1 MYLPIFLI
9 SICLHLHHAFL
20 HGLAFF
26 HRLQVVSTSRTPGH
40 TKHFQ
45 TIFLTANVRLCDCPG
60 LVFPSV
66 VGKQLQV
73 CFGNIWV
80 IVKTVYVYSYRLMP
94 LRRLEFPEFSVRKL
108 RPCLHGP
115 GKIFARTN
123 TCTVPPCVYT
133 EPAELDEFLN
143 G

>member
-1 MYLPIFLI
+1 MLENLLFLMAWLDTRFVL
-9 SICLHLHHAFL
+9 SNS
-20 HGLAFF
+20 LASYFSSLAPCIPSWSCII
-26 HRLQVVSTSRTPGH
+26 HCLQVVSTSRTPGH

-80 IVKTVYVYSYRLMP
+80 IVETVYVYSAFVFLSS
-94 LRRLEFPEFSVRKL
+94 LKVAQNSFQHFP
-108 RPCLHGP
+108 RPR
-115 GKIFARTN
+115 I
-123 TCTVPPCVYT
+123 
-133 EPAELDEFLN
+133 
-143 G
+143 

>member
-1 MYLPIFLI
+1 MLENLLFLMAWLDTRFVL
-9 SICLHLHHAFL
+9 SNS
-20 HGLAFF
+20 LASYFSSLAPCIPSWSCII
-26 HRLQVVSTSRTPGH
+26 HCLQVVSTSRTPGH

-80 IVKTVYVYSYRLMP
+80 IVETVYVYSAFVFLSSLKLPHATRNYGDLM
-94 LRRLEFPEFSVRKL
+94 FPSSV
-108 RPCLHGP
+108 
-115 GKIFARTN
+115 
-123 TCTVPPCVYT
+123 
-133 EPAELDEFLN
+133 
-143 G
+143 

>member
-1 MYLPIFLI
+1 MVILGHPNVGKSSLLNGLVGHKVCIFFFLPI
-9 SICLHLHHAFL
+9 SLHLHRVVF

-73 CFGNIWV
+73 CFDNSLG
-80 IVKTVYVYSYRLMP
+80 SY
-94 LRRLEFPEFSVRKL
+94 
-108 RPCLHGP
+108 
-115 GKIFARTN
+115 
-123 TCTVPPCVYT
+123 
-133 EPAELDEFLN
+133 
-143 G
+143 